1 MSYASTVLQRKFGLG
16 QQYDPDALK
25 YFSTAGI
32 SSGAVTP
39 SAYDQAAT
47 FNGTNQYLS
56 VASNSSL
63 QLNGKDF
70 TISCWVNTKAA
81 NSTQVLVSKAS
92 GSIPYDYEIYIQ
104 SSKIGFDTYGTGIS
118 SNTTINSFQWYHVVI
133 TFASGATKL
142 YINGNLDATATCNS
156 PTNTNTAFCIGAYS
170 TTSFPVNGSMAGA
183 GIWTSASGGGGAL
196 SASQVSALYNK
207 GIGLTYSV
215 IEITDL
221 EPNLVSYWAL
231 NETSGASVYVDSNE
245 INNLTPYNTPTNSV
259 GPIATSTLPTQ
270 NLINSFVKGIKNLG
284 LWNNF
289 VCWPIRSSQN
299 NQSSNTQLSLGGLG
313 SYPLVLA
320 NSPAISSAGM
330 IFNGTNQYAKCSQ
343 SGSQLNASLFANA
356 GQIIMFSPLSSTRAF
371 SMFFGQENGATY
383 QYGMMRELNTF
394 GTIQTTYESSSGNVS
409 INNAT
414 SLNFNAW
421 NVAYNSVSPVL
432 GSLSVNNSSPL
443 TATLIG
449 YPIDQGNVGDYVG
462 FAARE
467 QAIGGTYFAS
477 MTASFGAFIGN
488 VTPSSTQMGN
498 IYSLYKSTLGVGLS
512 LP

>member
-1 MSYASTVLQRKFGLG
+1 
-16 QQYDPDALK
+16 
-25 YFSTAGI
+25 
-32 SSGAVTP
+32 
-39 SAYDQAAT
+39 
-47 FNGTNQYLS
+47 
-56 VASNSSL
+56 
-63 QLNGKDF
+63 
-70 TISCWVNTKAA
+70 
-81 NSTQVLVSKAS
+81 
-92 GSIPYDYEIYIQ
+92 
-104 SSKIGFDTYGTGIS
+104 
-118 SNTTINSFQWYHVVI
+118 
-133 TFASGATKL
+133 
-142 YINGNLDATATCNS
+142 
-156 PTNTNTAFCIGAYS
+156 
-170 TTSFPVNGSMAGA
+170 
-183 GIWTSASGGGGAL
+183 
-196 SASQVSALYNK
+196 
-207 GIGLTYSV
+207 
-215 IEITDL
+215 
-221 EPNLVSYWAL
+221 
-231 NETSGASVYVDSNE
+231 
-245 INNLTPYNTPTNSV
+245 
-259 GPIATSTLPTQ
+259 
-270 NLINSFVKGIKNLG
+270 
-284 LWNNF
+284 
-289 VCWPIRSSQN
+289 
-299 NQSSNTQLSLGGLG
+299 LG